1 MRRLRRIAGSWSAKL
16 ARSASYTAGQSCGA
30 PSRCACVRRNFVRSR
45 AMRRPKAVVPAVL
58 RVSASVAQSTANFC
72 VVPLRWPDG
81 LRRVSTD
88 GPACPDV

>member
-1 MRRLRRIAGSWSAKL
+1 M
-16 ARSASYTAGQSCGA
+16 
-30 PSRCACVRRNFVRSR
+30 RRNFVRSR

-58 RVSASVAQSTANFC
+58 RVSASAAQSTANFS

-88 GPACPDV
+88 GSACLDV